1 MVNPLQSLRL
11 PLGHP
16 LVEKLC
22 DKSLKDGVK
31 FNEEIPINFKK
42 EVLEEDKIKFKQ
54 ALRVLHAIVNNETS
68 LRYLSEENQKFI
80 EDLAQAKKIANEQIE
95 KTLEIVSTSDVDVD
109 FEKFKNLMLN
119 VDFVA
124 VGLKSYSQS
133 QLLDLNGGHWDLE
146 VPGLSKER
154 VTFRFDNLPKDSSDK
169 EMDFYARSS
178 LKDLNKG
185 VVAIDFGTKSTTA
198 SYMDKMGTYRLL
210 SIGGLVDDAS
220 LTKFENPTIMEFRH
234 KEKFITGYDALDHR
248 PFTEKNDI
256 EVAQEA
262 QKNAAGVKGNDLY
275 RFFSQLKQWAGADEK
290 LNFRDFKEDFSLESF
305 TNCTDFNPIEIYA
318 YYIGRCINNMHNGV
332 FLKYFLSYPIKY
344 EKHQAEKIR
353 ESFEK
358 GLKKSLPRHVF
369 DDEKTAKTF
378 KVELRASEPCA
389 YAISA
394 LKSYG
399 FFKSDKLDKSIY
411 YGVFDFG
418 GGTTDFDFGKWE
430 KSANPKFL
438 YKMTHFSSGGDKYL
452 GGENLLELLAW
463 ETYAKNFQELK
474 AKDVVIAKPNY
485 DRIDTQR
492 FGSFMQ
498 NSSGA
503 RLNLQTI
510 ASQLRPFLENLD
522 ANIIEAIEENEN
534 FEIEGFEKDLKAQ
547 LLDRN
552 GVETDCDLK
561 VDCKELLNLLKDK
574 INEGVANFFAG
585 FSKVMAENI
594 IEAIEENEN
603 FEIEGFEKDLKA
615 QLLDRNGVETDCDLK
630 VDCKE
635 LLNLLKDKI
644 NEGVA
649 NFFAGFSKVMAE
661 NIDDQCRAFHIFLG
675 GNASRSVLVKQ
686 AFENAKEKQLKDYH
700 QKTSKDDFKF
710 IIYEPLGTEAS
721 DKQILELTG
730 EDVSNT
736 PAYLKPTSKTGV
748 AFGLLES
755 RDKAK
760 GIERLSISSNPV
772 FKYDLGIEIEG
783 KFHAKIHR
791 DSLKPNEYQIFQT
804 KEEWGGFDE
813 LEIRYSDKSLA
824 NTNTLNIQDTQ
835 MICIALEEV
844 EEVDVKVCCV
854 DSQSIKVGLFK
865 DGQLIYES
873 EVEKL

>member
-22 DKSLKDGVK
+22 KLSLNNKAA
-31 FNEEIPINFKK
+31 FNEKSGVSYK
-42 EVLEEDKIKFKQ
+42 EEVSKEDRTKFEQ

-68 LRYLSEENQKFI
+68 LRYLSDDNQKFI
-80 EDLAQAKKIANEQIE
+80 EDLAQDKKITNEKIE
-95 KTLEIVSTSDVDVD
+95 KTLEIVSYSDVDVD
-109 FEKFKNLMLN
+109 FEKFKELMLN
-119 VDFVA
+119 VDSVA

-146 VPGLSKER
+146 VPSAPKES
-154 VTFRFDNLPKDSSDK
+154 VTFRFDNLPKDHNNK
-169 EMDFYARSS
+169 EESFYARSS

-198 SYMDKMGTYRLL
+198 SYMDKTGTYRLL

-234 KEKFITGYDALDHR
+234 KENFLNSYNALDHR

-256 EVAQEA
+256 EVAHEA
-262 QKNAAGVKGNDLY
+262 QKNAAGVKGNHLY

-290 LNFRDFKEDFSLESF
+290 RNFRDCEKDFPLESF

-318 YYIGRCINNMHNGV
+318 YYIGRCINNMENGV

-353 ESFEK
+353 ESFER

-378 KVELRASEPCA
+378 KVELRASEPYA

-399 FFKSDKLDKSIY
+399 FFKSEKLDKPVY

-430 KSANPKFL
+430 KSASPKFL

-463 ETYAKNFQELK
+463 EVYAKNFQELK
-474 AKDVVIAKPNY
+474 AKDIVIAKPNY

-498 NSSGA
+498 NSREA
-503 RLNLQTI
+503 RLNLQEI
-510 ASQLRPFLENLD
+510 ASKLRPFLENLD
-522 ANIIEAIEENEN
+522 ADIIEAIEENEE
-534 FEIEGFEKDLKAQ
+534 FSIEGFEKDFKTQ
-547 LLDRN
+547 LFDRN
-552 GVETDCDLK
+552 GVETECDLK
-561 VDCKELLNLLKDK
+561 VDCKELL
-574 INEGVANFFAG
+574 
-585 FSKVMAENI
+585 S
-594 IEAIEENEN
+594 
-603 FEIEGFEKDLKA
+603 
-615 QLLDRNGVETDCDLK
+615 
-630 VDCKE
+630 
-635 LLNLLKDKI
+635 LLKDKI

-675 GNASRSVLVKQ
+675 GNASRSALVKQ
-686 AFENAKEKQLKDYH
+686 AFENAKEKQLKDYK
-700 QKTSKDDFKF
+700 QKTSEDDFTF
-710 IIYEPLGTEAS
+710 IIYEPLGTEKS

-736 PAYLKPTSKTGV
+736 PAYLKPTCKTGV

-760 GIERLSISSNPV
+760 GIEMPSISSNSV

-813 LEIRYSDKSLA
+813 LEIRYSDKALA

-835 MICIALEEV
+835 MISIALEEH

-854 DSQSIKVGLFK
+854 DPQSIKVGLFK

>member
-16 LVEKLC
+16 LVEELCKL
-22 DKSLKDGVK
+22 SLNNKAA
-31 FNEEIPINFKK
+31 FNEKSKVSYK
-42 EVLEEDKIKFKQ
+42 EEVSKEDRTKFEQ
-54 ALRVLHAIVNNETS
+54 ALWVLHAIVNNETS
-68 LRYLSEENQKFI
+68 LRYLSDENQKLI
-80 EDLAQAKKIANEQIE
+80 EDLAQNLAQDKKITNEKIE
-95 KTLEIVSTSDVDVD
+95 KTLEIVSDSDVDVD
-109 FEKFKNLMLN
+109 FEKFKELMLN
-119 VDFVA
+119 VDSVA

-133 QLLDLNGGHWDLE
+133 QLPDLDGWHWDLE
-146 VPGLSKER
+146 APSAPKES
-154 VTFRFDNLPKDSSDK
+154 VTFRFDNLDSNNK
-169 EMDFYARSS
+169 EMNFYARSS

-198 SYMDKMGTYRLL
+198 SYMDKTGTYRLL

-220 LTKFENPTIMEFRH
+220 PTKFENPTIMEFRY
-234 KEKFITGYDALDHR
+234 KENFRNAYDALDHR

-256 EVAQEA
+256 EVAHEA
-262 QKNAAGVKGNDLY
+262 QKNAKGVKGNDLY

-290 LNFRDFKEDFSLESF
+290 QNFRDCEKDFPLESF
-305 TNCTDFNPIEIYA
+305 TNCTGFNPIEIYA
-318 YYIGRCINNMHNGV
+318 YCIGRCINNMENGV

-378 KVELRASEPCA
+378 KVELKANEPCA

-399 FFKSDKLDKSIY
+399 FFKSEKLDKPIY

-418 GGTTDFDFGKWE
+418 GGTTDSDFGKWE
-430 KSANPKFL
+430 KSASPKFA
-438 YKMTHFSSGGDKYL
+438 YKMTRFSSGGDKYL
-452 GGENLLELLAW
+452 GGENLLELLAF
-463 ETYAKNFQELK
+463 EAYGQNFQTLK
-474 AKDVVIAKPNY
+474 AKDIVIAKPNY

-498 NSSGA
+498 NSREA
-503 RLNLQTI
+503 RLNLQEI
-510 ASQLRPFLENLD
+510 ASKLRPFLENLD
-522 ANIIEAIEENEN
+522 ADIIEAIEENEN
-534 FEIEGFEKDLKAQ
+534 FEIENFEKDFKTM

-552 GVETDCDLK
+552 GVET
-561 VDCKELLNLLKDK
+561 E
-574 INEGVANFFAG
+574 
-585 FSKVMAENI
+585 
-594 IEAIEENEN
+594 
-603 FEIEGFEKDLKA
+603 
-615 QLLDRNGVETDCDLK
+615 CDLK

-661 NIDDQCRAFHIFLG
+661 NIDDQCRVFHIFLG
-675 GNASRSVLVKQ
+675 WNASRSLLVKQ
-686 AFENAKEKQLKDYH
+686 AFENAKEKQLKDYK
-700 QKTSKDDFKF
+700 QKTSKEDFTF
-710 IIYEPLGTEAS
+710 ILYEPLGTEVS

-730 EDVSNT
+730 EDVSKI
-736 PAYLKPTSKTGV
+736 PPYLKPTCKTGV

-755 RDKAK
+755 RPKAG
-760 GIERLSISSNPV
+760 GIERPSISSNPV

-783 KFHAKIHR
+783 KFHTRISR

-804 KEEWGGFDE
+804 KEEWGR
-813 LEIRYSDKSLA
+813 L
-824 NTNTLNIQDTQ
+824 
-835 MICIALEEV
+835 
-844 EEVDVKVCCV
+844 
-854 DSQSIKVGLFK
+854 
-865 DGQLIYES
+865 
-873 EVEKL
+873 

>member
-1 MVNPLQSLRL
+1 M
-11 PLGHP
+11 
-16 LVEKLC
+16 
-22 DKSLKDGVK
+22 
-31 FNEEIPINFKK
+31 
-42 EVLEEDKIKFKQ
+42 
-54 ALRVLHAIVNNETS
+54 
-68 LRYLSEENQKFI
+68 
-80 EDLAQAKKIANEQIE
+80 
-95 KTLEIVSTSDVDVD
+95 DVD
-109 FEKFKNLMLN
+109 FEKFKDLMLK
-119 VDFVA
+119 VDNTA

-133 QLLDLNGGHWDLE
+133 QLLDLDGGHWDLE
-146 VPGLSKER
+146 VPSAPKER
-154 VTFRFDNLPKDSSDK
+154 VTFRFDNLDPNGK
-169 EMDFYARSS
+169 EMHFYARSS

-198 SYMDKMGTYRLL
+198 SYMDKNGEYRLL

-220 LTKFENPTIMEFRH
+220 LTKFENPTIMEFKHRG
-234 KEKFITGYDALDHR
+234 KFITEYDALDHR
-248 PFTEKNDI
+248 PFTERNDI
-256 EVAQEA
+256 EVAHEA

-290 LNFRDFKEDFSLESF
+290 QNFRDLEEDFSLESF
-305 TNCTDFNPIEIYA
+305 THCTGFNPIEIYA

-344 EKHQAEKIR
+344 ENHQAEKIR
-353 ESFEK
+353 ESFER

-399 FFKSDKLDKSIY
+399 FFKSEKLDKPVY

-430 KSANPKFL
+430 KSANPKFA

-452 GGENLLELLAW
+452 GGENLLELLAF
-463 ETYAKNFQELK
+463 EAYGQNFQTLK
-474 AKDVVIAKPNY
+474 EKGIVIAKPNY

-503 RLNLQTI
+503 RLNLQEI
-510 ASQLRPFLENLD
+510 ASTLRPFLENLD

-534 FEIEGFEKDLKAQ
+534 FEIKDFEKDFEKDFKAQ
-547 LLDRN
+547 LFDRN
-552 GVETDCDLK
+552 GVETECDLK
-561 VDCKELLNLLKDK
+561 VDCKELLSLLKGK
-574 INEGVANFFAG
+574 IE
-585 FSKVMAENI
+585 
-594 IEAIEENEN
+594 
-603 FEIEGFEKDLKA
+603 
-615 QLLDRNGVETDCDLK
+615 
-630 VDCKE
+630 
-635 LLNLLKDKI
+635 
-644 NEGVA
+644 EGVA

-675 GNASRSVLVKQ
+675 GNASRSALVKQ
-686 AFENAKEKQLKDYH
+686 AFENAKEKQFKDYQ
-700 QKTSKDDFKF
+700 QKTSKNDFKF
-710 IIYEPLGTEAS
+710 IIYEPLGTEKS

-736 PAYLKPTSKTGV
+736 PAYLKPTCKTGV

-755 RDKAK
+755 RDRAK
-760 GIERLSISSNPV
+760 GIEMPSIDSNPV

-813 LEIRYSDKSLA
+813 LEIRYSDKALA
-824 NTNTLNIQDTQ
+824 NTNTLDIKDTQ
-835 MICIALEEV
+835 LISIALEEV

-854 DSQSIKVGLFK
+854 DSQSIKIGLFK

>member
-1 MVNPLQSLRL
+1 MVNPLQSLEL
-11 PLGHP
+11 PIGHP

-22 DKSLKDGVK
+22 DLSLKDGVK
-31 FNEEIPINFKK
+31 FNEKSEPNFKD
-42 EVLEEDKIKFKQ
+42 EVSEEDKIKFKQ
-54 ALRVLHAIVNNETS
+54 ALRVLHAIANNETS
-68 LRYLSEENQKFI
+68 LRYLSDDNQKFL
-80 EDLAQAKKIANEQIE
+80 EDLAQAEKITNEQIE
-95 KTLEIVSTSDVDVD
+95 KALEIVSYSDVDVD
-109 FEKFKNLMLN
+109 FEKFKELMLK
-119 VDFVA
+119 VDNEA

-133 QLLDLNGGHWDLE
+133 QLLDLDGGHWDLE
-146 VPGLSKER
+146 VPSLPKER
-154 VTFRFDNLPKDSSDK
+154 VTFKFDNLDPNGK
-169 EMDFYARSS
+169 EMHFYARSS

-198 SYMDKMGTYRLL
+198 SYMDKNGEYRLL
-210 SIGGLVDDAS
+210 SIGGLVDDES
-220 LTKFENPTIMEFRH
+220 LARFENPTIMEFRY
-234 KEKFITGYDALDHR
+234 KEKFLKDYNALNHR

-256 EVAQEA
+256 GVAHEA
-262 QKNAAGVKGNDLY
+262 QKNTAGVKGNDLY
-275 RFFSQLKQWAGADEK
+275 RFFSKLKQWAGADEK
-290 LNFRDFKEDFSLESF
+290 QNFKDFKDDFSLESF

-318 YYIGRCINNMHNGV
+318 YCIGRCINNMENGV
-332 FLKYFLSYPIKY
+332 FLKYFLSYPVKY

-353 ESFEK
+353 ESFER

-399 FFKSDKLDKSIY
+399 FFKSEKLDKPVY

-430 KSANPKFL
+430 KSASPKFL

-463 ETYAKNFQELK
+463 EAYAKNFQELK
-474 AKDVVIAKPNY
+474 EKDIVIAKPNY

-498 NSSGA
+498 NSREA

-534 FEIEGFEKDLKAQ
+534 FEIKDFEEDLKAQ
-547 LLDRN
+547 LFDRN
-552 GVETDCDLK
+552 GVETECNLQ

-574 INEGVANFFAG
+574 I
-585 FSKVMAENI
+585 
-594 IEAIEENEN
+594 
-603 FEIEGFEKDLKA
+603 D
-615 QLLDRNGVETDCDLK
+615 D
-630 VDCKE
+630 
-635 LLNLLKDKI
+635 
-644 NEGVA
+644 GVA

-661 NIDDQCRAFHIFLG
+661 NIDDQCRVFHIFLG

-686 AFENAKEKQLKDYH
+686 AFENAKEKQLKDYK
-700 QKTSKDDFKF
+700 QKTSKDDFTF
-710 IIYEPLGTEAS
+710 IIYEPLGTEKS

-736 PAYLKPTSKTGV
+736 PAYLKPTCKTGV

-760 GIERLSISSNPV
+760 GIERPSISSNPV

-804 KEEWGGFDE
+804 KEEWGGFDG
-813 LEIRYSDKSLA
+813 LEIRYSDKPLA
-824 NTNTLNIQDTQ
+824 NTNTLDIKDTQ
-835 MICIALEEV
+835 MISIALEEV

-865 DGQLIYES
+865 DDQLIYES

>member
-1 MVNPLQSLRL
+1 MAKEKSLEL

-31 FNEEIPINFKK
+31 FNEEIPIHFKDEVSK
-42 EVLEEDKIKFKQ
+42 EDRTKFKQ
-54 ALRVLHAIVNNETS
+54 ALRVLHAIANNETS
-68 LRYLSEENQKFI
+68 LRYLSDENQKLI

-95 KTLEIVSTSDVDVD
+95 KTLEIVSDSDVYVD
-109 FEKFKNLMLN
+109 FEKFKEFMLK
-119 VDFVA
+119 VDSVA

-146 VPGLSKER
+146 VPSAPKES
-154 VTFRFDNLPKDSSDK
+154 VTFRFDNLPKDEKSK
-169 EMDFYARSS
+169 EMNFYARSS
-178 LKDLNKG
+178 LKDLNKGG

-198 SYMDKMGTYRLL
+198 SYMDKTGTYRLL

-220 LTKFENPTIMEFRH
+220 PTKFENPTIMEFRH
-234 KEKFITGYDALDHR
+234 RKKFIIEYDALDHR

-256 EVAQEA
+256 EVAHEA

-290 LNFRDFKEDFSLESF
+290 QNFRDLIEDFSLESF
-305 TNCTDFNPIEIYA
+305 AHCTGFNPIEIYA
-318 YYIGRCINNMHNGV
+318 YYIGRCINNMQNGV

-353 ESFEK
+353 ESFER
-358 GLKKSLPRHVF
+358 GLRKSLPRHVF

-399 FFKSDKLDKSIY
+399 FFKSEKLDKPIY

-430 KSANPKFL
+430 KSANPKFA

-452 GGENLLELLAW
+452 GGENLLELLAF
-463 ETYAKNFQELK
+463 EAYGQNFQTLK
-474 AKDVVIAKPNY
+474 EKGIAIAKPNY

-503 RLNLQTI
+503 CLNLQTI

-522 ANIIEAIEENEN
+522 ADIIEAIEENEEFN
-534 FEIEGFEKDLKAQ
+534 IEGFEKDFKTM

-552 GVETDCDLK
+552 GVETECDLK

-574 INEGVANFFAG
+574 INE
-585 FSKVMAENI
+585 S
-594 IEAIEENEN
+594 
-603 FEIEGFEKDLKA
+603 
-615 QLLDRNGVETDCDLK
+615 
-630 VDCKE
+630 
-635 LLNLLKDKI
+635 
-644 NEGVA
+644 VA

-686 AFENAKEKQLKDYH
+686 AFENAKEKQLKDYQ
-700 QKTSKDDFKF
+700 QKTSKDDFTF
-710 IIYEPLGTEAS
+710 ILYEPLGTEKS

-736 PAYLKPTSKTGV
+736 PAYLKPTCKTGV

-760 GIERLSISSNPV
+760 GIECPL
-772 FKYDLGIEIEG
+772 
-783 KFHAKIHR
+783 
-791 DSLKPNEYQIFQT
+791 
-804 KEEWGGFDE
+804 
-813 LEIRYSDKSLA
+813 
-824 NTNTLNIQDTQ
+824 
-835 MICIALEEV
+835 
-844 EEVDVKVCCV
+844 
-854 DSQSIKVGLFK
+854 
-865 DGQLIYES
+865 
-873 EVEKL
+873 

>member
-22 DKSLKDGVK
+22 KLSLNNKAA
-31 FNEEIPINFKK
+31 FNEKSKVNFKEEVSK
-42 EVLEEDKIKFKQ
+42 EDRTKFEQ

-68 LRYLSEENQKFI
+68 LKYLSDDNQKFL
-80 EDLAQAKKIANEQIE
+80 EDLAQAEKITNEQIE
-95 KTLEIVSTSDVDVD
+95 KALEIVSYSDVDVD
-109 FEKFKNLMLN
+109 FEAFKELMLK
-119 VDFVA
+119 VDSVA

-133 QLLDLNGGHWDLE
+133 QLLDLNRGHWDLE
-146 VPGLSKER
+146 VPSAPKES
-154 VTFRFDNLPKDSSDK
+154 VTFRFDNLPKDEKNK
-169 EMDFYARSS
+169 EMNFYAHSS

-198 SYMDKMGTYRLL
+198 SYIDKTGTYRLL

-220 LTKFENPTIMEFRH
+220 LEKYENPTIVEFRK
-234 KEKFITGYDALDHR
+234 KEKFLKDYNALNYR

-256 EVAQEA
+256 EVAHEA

-290 LNFRDFKEDFSLESF
+290 RNFRDFEKDFSLESF

-318 YYIGRCINNMHNGV
+318 YCIGRCINNMHNGV

-378 KVELRASEPCA
+378 KVELKASEPCA

-399 FFKSDKLDKSIY
+399 FFKSEKLDKPVY

-430 KSANPKFL
+430 KSANPKFF
-438 YKMTHFSSGGDKYL
+438 YKMTHFSSGEDKYL
-452 GGENLLELLAW
+452 GGENLLELLAF
-463 ETYAKNFQELK
+463 EAYAQNFQTLK
-474 AKDVVIAKPNY
+474 EKDIVIAKPNY

-498 NSSGA
+498 NSREA
-503 RLNLQTI
+503 CLNLQTI
-510 ASQLRPFLENLD
+510 ASKLRPFLENLD
-522 ANIIEAIEENEN
+522 ADIIEAIEESEE
-534 FEIEGFEKDLKAQ
+534 FEIEGFEKDFKTM

-552 GVETDCDLK
+552 GVETECDLK
-561 VDCKELLNLLKDK
+561 VDCKELLNFLKDK
-574 INEGVANFFAG
+574 I
-585 FSKVMAENI
+585 
-594 IEAIEENEN
+594 
-603 FEIEGFEKDLKA
+603 D
-615 QLLDRNGVETDCDLK
+615 D
-630 VDCKE
+630 
-635 LLNLLKDKI
+635 
-644 NEGVA
+644 GVA

-661 NIDDQCRAFHIFLG
+661 NIDDQRRAFHIFLG

-686 AFENAKEKQLKDYH
+686 AFENAKEKQLKDYK
-700 QKTSKDDFKF
+700 QKTSKDDFTF
-710 IIYEPLGTEAS
+710 IIYEPLGTEKS

-736 PAYLKPTSKTGV
+736 PAYLKPTCKTGV

-755 RDKAK
+755 RPKAG
-760 GIERLSISSNPV
+760 GIERPSIDSNPV

-783 KFHAKIHR
+783 KFHTKIHR

-813 LEIRYSDKSLA
+813 LEIRYSDKALA

-835 MICIALEEV
+835 MM
-844 EEVDVKVCCV
+844 K
-854 DSQSIKVGLFK
+854 KWM
-865 DGQLIYES
+865 
-873 EVEKL
+873 

>member
-1 MVNPLQSLRL
+1 MVTPLQSLRL

-16 LVEKLC
+16 LVGKLC
-22 DKSLKDGVK
+22 KLSLKDGVA
-31 FNEEIPINFKK
+31 FNEEIPIHFKEEVSK
-42 EVLEEDKIKFKQ
+42 EDRTKFEQ
-54 ALRVLHAIVNNETS
+54 ALWVLHAIVNNETS
-68 LRYLSEENQKFI
+68 LRYLSDENQKFI
-80 EDLAQAKKIANEQIE
+80 EDLAQAKKITNEKIE
-95 KTLEIVSTSDVDVD
+95 KTLEIVSYSDVDVD
-109 FEKFKNLMLN
+109 FEKFKELMLK
-119 VDFVA
+119 VDSVA

-146 VPGLSKER
+146 VPSAPKES
-154 VTFRFDNLPKDSSDK
+154 VTFRFDNLSKDENNK
-169 EMDFYARSS
+169 EMNFYARSS

-198 SYMDKMGTYRLL
+198 SYMDKTGTYRLL

-220 LTKFENPTIMEFRH
+220 PTKFENPTIVEFRH
-234 KEKFITGYDALDHR
+234 KENFLNAYNALDHR

-256 EVAQEA
+256 EVAHEA

-290 LNFRDFKEDFSLESF
+290 QNFRDCEKDFPLESF
-305 TNCTDFNPIEIYA
+305 THCTDFNPIEIYA
-318 YYIGRCINNMHNGV
+318 YYIGRCINNMYNGV

-353 ESFEK
+353 ESFER

-369 DDEKTAKTF
+369 GDEKTAKTF

-399 FFKSDKLDKSIY
+399 FFKSEKLDKPVY

-452 GGENLLELLAW
+452 GGENLLELLAF
-463 ETYAKNFQELK
+463 EAYGQNFQTLK
-474 AKDVVIAKPNY
+474 EKDIVIAKPNY

-503 RLNLQTI
+503 RLNLQEI
-510 ASQLRPFLENLD
+510 ASTLRPFLENLD
-522 ANIIEAIEENEN
+522 ADIIEAIEENEE
-534 FEIEGFEKDLKAQ
+534 FSIEGFKKDFKVQ
-547 LLDRN
+547 LFDRN
-552 GVETDCDLK
+552 GEAKECDLK

-574 INEGVANFFAG
+574 I
-585 FSKVMAENI
+585 
-594 IEAIEENEN
+594 
-603 FEIEGFEKDLKA
+603 D
-615 QLLDRNGVETDCDLK
+615 D
-630 VDCKE
+630 
-635 LLNLLKDKI
+635 
-644 NEGVA
+644 GVA

-661 NIDDQCRAFHIFLG
+661 NIDDQCRVFHIFLG
-675 GNASRSVLVKQ
+675 GNASRSLLVKQ
-686 AFENAKEKQLKDYH
+686 AFENAKEKQLKDYQ
-700 QKTSKDDFKF
+700 QKTSKNDFKF

-736 PAYLKPTSKTGV
+736 PAYLKPTCKTGV

-760 GIERLSISSNPV
+760 GIEMPSISSNPV

-813 LEIRYSDKSLA
+813 LEIRYSDKALA
-824 NTNTLNIQDTQ
+824 NTNTLNIKDTQ
-835 MICIALEEV
+835 MISIALEEV

>member
-1 MVNPLQSLRL
+1 MVKEKSLEL

-22 DKSLKDGVK
+22 DRSLKDGVK
-31 FNEEIPINFKK
+31 FNEKIELNFKK
-42 EVLEEDKIKFKQ
+42 EVLEEYKIKFKQ
-54 ALRVLHAIVNNETS
+54 ALRVLHAIVNNSAS
-68 LRYLSEENQKFI
+68 LRYLSDDNQKFL
-80 EDLAQAKKIANEQIE
+80 EDLAQAEKITNEQIE
-95 KTLEIVSTSDVDVD
+95 KTLEIVSISDVDVD
-109 FEKFKNLMLN
+109 FEAFKDLMLN
-119 VDFVA
+119 VDNTA

-133 QLLDLNGGHWDLE
+133 QLLDLDGGHWDLE
-146 VPGLSKER
+146 TPSVPKER
-154 VTFRFDNLPKDSSDK
+154 VTFRFDNLDSNNK
-169 EMDFYARSS
+169 EMHFYACSS

-220 LTKFENPTIMEFRH
+220 PTKFENPTIMEFRH
-234 KEKFITGYDALDHR
+234 RKKFITEYNALDHR
-248 PFTEKNDI
+248 PFTEKNHI
-256 EVAQEA
+256 EVAHEV

-290 LNFRDFKEDFSLESF
+290 QNFRDLEKDFSLESF

-318 YYIGRCINNMHNGV
+318 YYIGRCINNMENGV

-353 ESFEK
+353 ESFER

-369 DDEKTAKTF
+369 DDEKTAKMF

-399 FFKSDKLDKSIY
+399 FFKSEKLDKPVY

-430 KSANPKFL
+430 KSASPKFL

-452 GGENLLELLAW
+452 GGENLLELLAF
-463 ETYAKNFQELK
+463 EAYAKNFQELK
-474 AKDVVIAKPNY
+474 AKDIVIAKPNY

-498 NSSGA
+498 NSREA
-503 RLNLQTI
+503 CLNLQTI
-510 ASQLRPFLENLD
+510 ASTLRPFLENLD
-522 ANIIEAIEENEN
+522 ADIIEAIEENEEFN
-534 FEIEGFEKDLKAQ
+534 IEGFEKDFKAM

-552 GVETDCDLK
+552 GVE
-561 VDCKELLNLLKDK
+561 
-574 INEGVANFFAG
+574 
-585 FSKVMAENI
+585 AE
-594 IEAIEENEN
+594 
-603 FEIEGFEKDLKA
+603 
-615 QLLDRNGVETDCDLK
+615 CDLK

-675 GNASRSVLVKQ
+675 GNASKSVLVKQ
-686 AFENAKEKQLKDYH
+686 AFENAKEKQLKDYK
-700 QKTSKDDFKF
+700 QKTSKDDFTF
-710 IIYEPLGTEAS
+710 ILYEPLGTEKS

-730 EDVSNT
+730 EDISNT
-736 PAYLKPTSKTGV
+736 PAYLKPTCKTGV

-755 RDKAK
+755 RPKAG
-760 GIERLSISSNPV
+760 GIEGLSIDSNPV

-813 LEIRYSDKSLA
+813 LEIRYSDKPLA

-835 MICIALEEV
+835 MISIALEEH

-865 DGQLIYES
+865 DDQLIYES
-873 EVEKL
+873 EAEKL

>member
-1 MVNPLQSLRL
+1 MVTPLQSLRL
-11 PLGHP
+11 PIGHP

-22 DKSLKDGVK
+22 ELSLKDGVA
-31 FNEEIPINFKK
+31 FNEKSGVNFKE
-42 EVLEEDKIKFKQ
+42 EVSDKDKIKFKQ

-68 LRYLSEENQKFI
+68 LRYLSDENQKFI
-80 EDLAQAKKIANEQIE
+80 EDLAQDKKITNEKIE

-109 FEKFKNLMLN
+109 FEKFKELMLE

-146 VPGLSKER
+146 APSTPKES
-154 VTFRFDNLPKDSSDK
+154 VTFRFDNLDPNNK

-198 SYMDKMGTYRLL
+198 SYMDKTGTYRLL

-220 LTKFENPTIMEFRH
+220 PTKFENPTIMEFRY
-234 KEKFITGYDALDHR
+234 KEKFLKDYNALNHR

-262 QKNAAGVKGNDLY
+262 QKNATGVKGNDLY

-290 LNFRDFKEDFSLESF
+290 QNFRDFKEDFSLESF
-305 TNCTDFNPIEIYA
+305 THCTDFNPIEIYA
-318 YYIGRCINNMHNGV
+318 YCIGRCINNMHNGV

-353 ESFEK
+353 ESFER

-369 DDEKTAKTF
+369 GDEKTAKMF

-399 FFKSDKLDKSIY
+399 FFKSEKLDKPVY

-430 KSANPKFL
+430 KSANPKFA

-463 ETYAKNFQELK
+463 EAYAKNFQTLK
-474 AKDVVIAKPNY
+474 EKDVVIAKPNY

-498 NSSGA
+498 NSREA

-522 ANIIEAIEENEN
+522 ADIIEAIEENEE
-534 FEIEGFEKDLKAQ
+534 FEIEGFEEDLKAM

-552 GVETDCDLK
+552 GVETECTLQ
-561 VDCKELLNLLKDK
+561 VDCKELLSLLKGK
-574 INEGVANFFAG
+574 I
-585 FSKVMAENI
+585 
-594 IEAIEENEN
+594 
-603 FEIEGFEKDLKA
+603 D
-615 QLLDRNGVETDCDLK
+615 
-630 VDCKE
+630 
-635 LLNLLKDKI
+635 
-644 NEGVA
+644 EGVA

-700 QKTSKDDFKF
+700 QKTSKNDFKF

-730 EDVSNT
+730 EDISNT
-736 PAYLKPTSKTGV
+736 PAYLKPTCKTGV

-760 GIERLSISSNPV
+760 GIERPSISSNPV

-813 LEIRYSDKSLA
+813 LEIRYSDKALA
-824 NTNTLNIQDTQ
+824 NTNTLDIKDTQ
-835 MICIALEEV
+835 LISIALEEV

-865 DGQLIYES
+865 DDQLIYES

>member
-16 LVEKLC
+16 LVEKLR

-31 FNEEIPINFKK
+31 FNEEIPIHFKDEVSK
-42 EVLEEDKIKFKQ
+42 EDRTKFEQ
-54 ALRVLHAIVNNETS
+54 ALRVLHAIVNNGTS
-68 LRYLSEENQKFI
+68 LRYLSEDNQKFI
-80 EDLAQAKKIANEQIE
+80 EDLAQAEKITNEQIE
-95 KTLEIVSTSDVDVD
+95 KTLEIVSYSGVDVD
-109 FEKFKNLMLN
+109 FEKFKELMLN
-119 VDFVA
+119 VDNIA

-146 VPGLSKER
+146 APSTSKER
-154 VTFRFDNLPKDSSDK
+154 VTFKFDNLPKDNSNK
-169 EMDFYARSS
+169 EMDFYACSS
-178 LKDLNKG
+178 LKDLKKG

-198 SYMDKMGTYRLL
+198 SYMDETGTYRLL

-220 LTKFENPTIMEFRH
+220 PTKFENPTIMEFRY
-234 KEKFITGYDALDHR
+234 KEKFLKDYNALNHR
-248 PFTEKNDI
+248 PFTEHNDI
-256 EVAQEA
+256 EVAHEA

-290 LNFRDFKEDFSLESF
+290 QNFRDCEKDFPLESF

-318 YYIGRCINNMHNGV
+318 YCIGRCINNMENGV

-353 ESFEK
+353 ESFER

-369 DDEKTAKTF
+369 GDEKTAKTF

-399 FFKSDKLDKSIY
+399 FDKSDKLDKPVY

-430 KSANPKFL
+430 KSASPKFL

-452 GGENLLELLAW
+452 GGENLLELLAF
-463 ETYAKNFQELK
+463 EAYAKNFQELK
-474 AKDVVIAKPNY
+474 AKDIVIAKPNY

-498 NSSGA
+498 NSREA
-503 RLNLQTI
+503 RLNLQKI
-510 ASQLRPFLENLD
+510 ALKLRPFLENLD
-522 ANIIEAIEENEN
+522 ANIIEAIEENEE
-534 FEIEGFEKDLKAQ
+534 FSIESFEKDFKTM

-552 GVETDCDLK
+552 GVETECDLK
-561 VDCKELLNLLKDK
+561 VDCKELLSLLKDK
-574 INEGVANFFAG
+574 INE
-585 FSKVMAENI
+585 S
-594 IEAIEENEN
+594 
-603 FEIEGFEKDLKA
+603 
-615 QLLDRNGVETDCDLK
+615 
-630 VDCKE
+630 
-635 LLNLLKDKI
+635 
-644 NEGVA
+644 VA

-661 NIDDQCRAFHIFLG
+661 NIDDECRAFHVFLG

-686 AFENAKEKQLKDYH
+686 AFENAKEKQLKDYK
-700 QKTSKDDFKF
+700 QKTSKDDFTF
-710 IIYEPLGTEAS
+710 IIYEPLGTEKS

-730 EDVSNT
+730 EDVSNK
-736 PAYLKPTSKTGV
+736 PAYLKPTCKTGV

-760 GIERLSISSNPV
+760 GIERPSISSNPV

-813 LEIRYSDKSLA
+813 LEIRYSDKALA
-824 NTNTLNIQDTQ
+824 NTNTLDIKDTQ
-835 MICIALEEV
+835 MISIALEEV

-865 DGQLIYES
+865 DDQLIYES

>member
-11 PLGHP
+11 PLDHP

-22 DKSLKDGVK
+22 KLSLNNKVA
-31 FNEEIPINFKK
+31 FNEKSGVNFKEEVSK
-42 EVLEEDKIKFKQ
+42 EDRTKFEQ

-68 LRYLSEENQKFI
+68 LRYLSDDNQKFL
-80 EDLAQAKKIANEQIE
+80 ESLAQAEKITNEQIE
-95 KTLEIVSTSDVDVD
+95 KTLEIVSISDVDVD
-109 FEKFKNLMLN
+109 FEEFKKLMLE
-119 VDFVA
+119 VDFAA
-124 VGLKSYSQS
+124 VGLKIYSQS
-133 QLLDLNGGHWDLE
+133 QLLDLDGGYWDLE
-146 VPGLSKER
+146 VPSLPEER
-154 VTFRFDNLPKDSSDK
+154 VTFRFDNLDPNGK
-169 EMDFYARSS
+169 EMHFYARSS
-178 LKDLNKG
+178 LKNLNKG

-198 SYMDKMGTYRLL
+198 SYMDETGTYRLL

-220 LTKFENPTIMEFRH
+220 PTKFENPTIMEFKHRG
-234 KEKFITGYDALDHR
+234 KFITGYDALDHR
-248 PFTEKNDI
+248 PFTEHNDT
-256 EVAQEA
+256 EVAHET

-275 RFFSQLKQWAGADEK
+275 RFFSKLKQWAGADEK
-290 LNFRDFKEDFSLESF
+290 QNFRDLIEDFPLESF

-318 YYIGRCINNMHNGV
+318 YCIGRCINNMENGV

-353 ESFEK
+353 ESFER

-399 FFKSDKLDKSIY
+399 FFKSEKLDKPIY

-430 KSANPKFL
+430 KSASPKFV

-463 ETYAKNFQELK
+463 EVYAKNFQTLK
-474 AKDVVIAKPNY
+474 EKDIVIAKPNY

-498 NSSGA
+498 NSREA
-503 RLNLQTI
+503 RLNLQEI
-510 ASQLRPFLENLD
+510 ASKLRPFLENLD
-522 ANIIEAIEENEN
+522 ADIIEAIEENEN
-534 FEIEGFEKDLKAQ
+534 LEIENFEKDFKTM

-552 GVETDCDLK
+552 GVETECNLK
-561 VDCKELLNLLKDK
+561 VDCKELLNPLK
-574 INEGVANFFAG
+574 G
-585 FSKVMAENI
+585 
-594 IEAIEENEN
+594 
-603 FEIEGFEKDLKA
+603 
-615 QLLDRNGVETDCDLK
+615 
-630 VDCKE
+630 
-635 LLNLLKDKI
+635 KI

-675 GNASRSVLVKQ
+675 GNASRSALVKQ
-686 AFENAKEKQLKDYH
+686 AFENAKEKQLKDYQ

-710 IIYEPLGTEAS
+710 IIYEPLGTESS

-736 PAYLKPTSKTGV
+736 PAYLKPTCKTGV
-748 AFGLLES
+748 VFGLLES

-760 GIERLSISSNPV
+760 GIEMPSISSNPV
-772 FKYDLGIEIEG
+772 FKYDLG
-783 KFHAKIHR
+783 
-791 DSLKPNEYQIFQT
+791 N
-804 KEEWGGFDE
+804 
-813 LEIRYSDKSLA
+813 
-824 NTNTLNIQDTQ
+824 
-835 MICIALEEV
+835 
-844 EEVDVKVCCV
+844 
-854 DSQSIKVGLFK
+854 
-865 DGQLIYES
+865 
-873 EVEKL
+873 